1 MAAAARSAHL
11 LGRPGVARPFARP
24 PAPSPSA
31 VRSEELPA
39 ELPDDPGSRFE
50 AVRVVVGEHRA
61 RLLRLGLHLLVAALP
76 LLAISAHV
84 FGIAPMNVTAGLL
97 VVPLTLV
104 TLLLGVFSPSGEERL
119 LLSGAMWGVLATLVY
134 DAVRL
139 DTVYLL
145 GWWGDFIP
153 RVGTWILGSGSA
165 ADAGSPVVGAV
176 VGYLW
181 RYVGDGGGIG
191 VAFFV
196 LVAATGLRRW
206 GERAT
211 VAASVTFAV
220 FPVWTGLVATV
231 ALAPRGQQQMFPLTP
246 ATVLLSLVGHLVF
259 GLVLGLGC
267 ARCRR
272 LEEYWPWTPLL
283 DLRRGAAVAGPAP
296 VRPARADGW
305 GPPALVTT
313 GGDDPERTEIRP
325 LTPPRPVGRSPRQG
339 TPAPA
344 RSGLGAG
351 ARARH
356 AARPGARGPRRAGAC
371 PGRSR
376 ARPARARVRGRT
388 PRPRAPTPGRARSGP
403 APRVPRKRHRAARA
417 AASVRDAE
425 AGCRTEGHERVA
437 VGALAPGA
445 AGRAVAGTGGCAD
458 AREPVGRARPSR
470 PRSAPRP
477 RAPARRARR
486 RRAGHRR
493 RGRRRDAARLPR
505 GSRRDRGGR
514 RGLG

>member
-1 MAAAARSAHL
+1 MAAPARSARP
-11 LGRPGVARPFARP
+11 LGRPDVARPVARP
-24 PAPSPSA
+24 PAPWPSA
-31 VRSEELPA
+31 GPSHELADELADELPG
-39 ELPDDPGSRFE
+39 DPGSRFE
-50 AVRVVVGEHRA
+50 AVRVFVGEHRG

-84 FGIAPMNVTAGLL
+84 FGIAPMNVTAGLV

-206 GERAT
+206 GARAT

-283 DLRRGAAVAGPAP
+283 DLRGAPAVPAP
-296 VRPARADGW
+296 GRPMRADGW

-313 GGDDPERTEIRP
+313 GGHDRGDPERTEIRP
-325 LTPPRPVGRSPRQG
+325 LVPPRPVG
-339 TPAPA
+339 A
-344 RSGLGAG
+344 RRGG
-351 ARARH
+351 AR
-356 AARPGARGPRRAGAC
+356 
-371 PGRSR
+371 
-376 ARPARARVRGRT
+376 
-388 PRPRAPTPGRARSGP
+388 PRPLDAASGP
-403 APRVPRKRHRAARA
+403 VRVLDMP
-417 AASVRDAE
+417 
-425 AGCRTEGHERVA
+425 
-437 VGALAPGA
+437 PGPA
-445 AGRAVAGTGGCAD
+445 
-458 AREPVGRARPSR
+458 PVGRAGPGHRPEPGSG
-470 PRSAPRP
+470 PVPV
-477 RAPARRARR
+477 ARRARPGTGPWPHPAPPGADPWSGPVR
-486 RRAGHRR
+486 SRATSSAKAPPGRAGH
-493 RGRRRDAARLPR
+493 G
-505 GSRRDRGGR
+505 
-514 RGLG
+514 

>member
-1 MAAAARSAHL
+1 MAAPARSAHPP
-11 LGRPGVARPFARP
+11 GRPGVAPPSVRPL
-24 PAPSPSA
+24 APRPSA
-31 VRSEELPA
+31 VPPD
-39 ELPDDPGSRFE
+39 ELPDASGSRFD
-50 AVRVVVGEHRA
+50 AVRVFVGEHRA

-153 RVGTWILGSGSA
+153 RVGTWILGPGSA
-165 ADAGSPVVGAV
+165 ADAGSSVVGAV

-272 LEEYWPWTPLL
+272 LEEYWPWTALL
-283 DLRRGAAVAGPAP
+283 DLRRGAAAAGPAP
-296 VRPARADGW
+296 VRPPRSDGW

-313 GGDDPERTEIRP
+313 GGQDLGDPERTEIRP
-325 LTPPRPVGRSPRQG
+325 LAPPRPVGARRGGARPRPLDPASG
-339 TPAPA
+339 PVRVLDMPPGPAPVVH
-344 RSGLGAG
+344 AG
-351 ARARH
+351 
-356 AARPGARGPRRAGAC
+356 
-371 PGRSR
+371 PGR
-376 ARPARARVRGRT
+376 
-388 PRPRAPTPGRARSGP
+388 RSGP
-403 APRVPRKRHRAARA
+403 WSGPVPN
-417 AASVRDAE
+417 
-425 AGCRTEGHERVA
+425 
-437 VGALAPGA
+437 
-445 AGRAVAGTGGCAD
+445 
-458 AREPVGRARPSR
+458 
-470 PRSAPRP
+470 
-477 RAPARRARR
+477 ARRARPGTGPWPHPAPPGADPWSGPVR
-486 RRAGHRR
+486 SRATSSAKAPPGRAG
-493 RGRRRDAARLPR
+493 RG
-505 GSRRDRGGR
+505 
-514 RGLG
+514 

>member
-1 MAAAARSAHL
+1 MAEAARSAHP
-11 LGRPGVARPFARP
+11 LGRPGVAPPLARP
-24 PAPSPSA
+24 PAPWPSA
-31 VRSEELPA
+31 VRPDELA
-39 ELPDDPGSRFE
+39 DELPDDPGSRFE
-50 AVRVVVGEHRA
+50 AVRVFVGEHRA

-231 ALAPRGQQQMFPLTP
+231 ALAPGGQQQMFPLTP
-246 ATVLLSLVGHLVF
+246 ATVLLSFVGHLVF

-283 DLRRGAAVAGPAP
+283 DLRRGTAAGPAP

-325 LTPPRPVGRSPRQG
+325 LTPPRP
-339 TPAPA
+339 
-344 RSGLGAG
+344 AG
-351 ARARH
+351 ARRGGARPRPLDP
-356 AARPGARGPRRAGAC
+356 ASGPVRVLDMPPGPAPVVRAGPGRVPIPRQARPGTGPWPHPAPPGAD
-371 PGRSR
+371 PWSGPFRSR
-376 ARPARARVRGRT
+376 ATSSAK
-388 PRPRAPTPGRARSGP
+388 APPGRA
-403 APRVPRKRHRAARA
+403 
-417 AASVRDAE
+417 
-425 AGCRTEGHERVA
+425 
-437 VGALAPGA
+437 
-445 AGRAVAGTGGCAD
+445 GRG
-458 AREPVGRARPSR
+458 
-470 PRSAPRP
+470 
-477 RAPARRARR
+477 
-486 RRAGHRR
+486 
-493 RGRRRDAARLPR
+493 
-505 GSRRDRGGR
+505 
-514 RGLG
+514 

>member
-1 MAAAARSAHL
+1 MAEPARSAPPL
-11 LGRPGVARPFARP
+11 ARPGVARPFVRP
-24 PAPSPSA
+24 PVPWSSAAPA
-31 VRSEELPA
+31 DELADELPG
-39 ELPDDPGSRFE
+39 DPGSRCE
-50 AVRVVVGEHRA
+50 AVRVFVGEHRA

-165 ADAGSPVVGAV
+165 ADAGSPAVGAV

-283 DLRRGAAVAGPAP
+283 DLRRGASPAP
-296 VRPARADGW
+296 APIRPARADGW

-325 LTPPRPVGRSPRQG
+325 LTPPRP
-339 TPAPA
+339 
-344 RSGLGAG
+344 AG
-351 ARARH
+351 ARRGGARPRPLDP
-356 AARPGARGPRRAGAC
+356 ASGPVRVLDMPPGPAPVVRAGPGPRSGPVPIPRQARPGTGPWPHPAPPGAD
-371 PGRSR
+371 PWSGPVRSR
-376 ARPARARVRGRT
+376 ATSSAK
-388 PRPRAPTPGRARSGP
+388 APPGRA
-403 APRVPRKRHRAARA
+403 
-417 AASVRDAE
+417 
-425 AGCRTEGHERVA
+425 
-437 VGALAPGA
+437 
-445 AGRAVAGTGGCAD
+445 GRG
-458 AREPVGRARPSR
+458 
-470 PRSAPRP
+470 
-477 RAPARRARR
+477 
-486 RRAGHRR
+486 
-493 RGRRRDAARLPR
+493 
-505 GSRRDRGGR
+505 
-514 RGLG
+514 

>member
-1 MAAAARSAHL
+1 
-11 LGRPGVARPFARP
+11 
-24 PAPSPSA
+24 
-31 VRSEELPA
+31 
-39 ELPDDPGSRFE
+39 
-50 AVRVVVGEHRA
+50 
-61 RLLRLGLHLLVAALP
+61 
-76 LLAISAHV
+76 
-84 FGIAPMNVTAGLL
+84 MNVTAGLL

-153 RVGTWILGSGSA
+153 RVGTWILGSGAA

-283 DLRRGAAVAGPAP
+283 DLRRGARGGAGAGPARAGRRLGSR
-296 VRPARADGW
+296 RPSS
-305 GPPALVTT
+305 PPAA
-313 GGDDPERTEIRP
+313 DDPERTEIRP
-325 LTPPRPVGRSPRQG
+325 LAPPRPVRRPPGWS
-339 TPAPA
+339 TAAPA

-356 AARPGARGPRRAGAC
+356 AARPGARGPRRSGA
-371 PGRSR
+371 PVGSR
-376 ARPARARVRGRT
+376 ADRRGRPARARVRGRT
-388 PRPRAPTPGRARSGP
+388 PRPRVPTPGRARSGL

-425 AGCRTEGHERVA
+425 AGVSD
-437 VGALAPGA
+437 
-445 AGRAVAGTGGCAD
+445 GG
-458 AREPVGRARPSR
+458 S
-470 PRSAPRP
+470 
-477 RAPARRARR
+477 
-486 RRAGHRR
+486 
-493 RGRRRDAARLPR
+493 
-505 GSRRDRGGR
+505 
-514 RGLG
+514 

>member
-1 MAAAARSAHL
+1 MAEPARSAHP
-11 LGRPGVARPFARP
+11 LGRPGVARPFVGP
-24 PAPSPSA
+24 PAWPSA
-31 VRSEELPA
+31 VPPD
-39 ELPDDPGSRFE
+39 ELPDGPGSRCE
-50 AVRVVVGEHRA
+50 AVRVFVGEHRA

-153 RVGTWILGSGSA
+153 RVGTWILGSGAA

-283 DLRRGAAVAGPAP
+283 DLRRGAPAVPP
-296 VRPARADGW
+296 LVRPARSDGW
-305 GPPALVTT
+305 GPPALVTA

-325 LTPPRPVGRSPRQG
+325 LAPPRP
-339 TPAPA
+339 
-344 RSGLGAG
+344 AG
-351 ARARH
+351 ARRGGARPLDP
-356 AARPGARGPRRAGAC
+356 ASGPVRVLDMPPGPAPVVRAGTGRRSGPVPIAGQARPGTGPWPHPAPPGAD
-371 PGRSR
+371 PWSGPVRSR
-376 ARPARARVRGRT
+376 VT
-388 PRPRAPTPGRARSGP
+388 SSTKAPPGRA
-403 APRVPRKRHRAARA
+403 
-417 AASVRDAE
+417 
-425 AGCRTEGHERVA
+425 
-437 VGALAPGA
+437 
-445 AGRAVAGTGGCAD
+445 GRG
-458 AREPVGRARPSR
+458 
-470 PRSAPRP
+470 
-477 RAPARRARR
+477 
-486 RRAGHRR
+486 
-493 RGRRRDAARLPR
+493 
-505 GSRRDRGGR
+505 
-514 RGLG
+514 

>member
-1 MAAAARSAHL
+1 MAEPARSAHP

-24 PAPSPSA
+24 PAPWPSA
-31 VRSEELPA
+31 PSPPG
-39 ELPDDPGSRFE
+39 ELPDGPGSRCE
-50 AVRVVVGEHRA
+50 AVRAFVGEHRA

-283 DLRRGAAVAGPAP
+283 DLRRGAPAGAGAGPARTERRLGAAGP
-296 VRPARADGW
+296 RHHRRRRPGAHRD
-305 GPPALVTT
+305 PPA
-313 GGDDPERTEIRP
+313 GAAAARGRA
-325 LTPPRPVGRSPRQG
+325 PRWS
-339 TPAPA
+339 TSAPA

-356 AARPGARGPRRAGAC
+356 AARPGARGPRRVRG
-371 PGRSR
+371 PGRDPCRSP
-376 ARPARARVRGRT
+376 ARPARARGRGRT
-388 PRPRAPTPGRARSGP
+388 PRPRAPTPGRARSGL

-425 AGCRTEGHERVA
+425 AGVSD
-437 VGALAPGA
+437 
-445 AGRAVAGTGGCAD
+445 GG
-458 AREPVGRARPSR
+458 S
-470 PRSAPRP
+470 
-477 RAPARRARR
+477 
-486 RRAGHRR
+486 
-493 RGRRRDAARLPR
+493 
-505 GSRRDRGGR
+505 
-514 RGLG
+514 

>member
-1 MAAAARSAHL
+1 MAQPAHP
-11 LGRPGVARPFARP
+11 LGRSGVAHPSGPFAAPLRSRAGSRP
-24 PAPSPSA
+24 YPAPPG
-31 VRSEELPA
+31 
-39 ELPDDPGSRFE
+39 ELPDGPGSLLE
-50 AVRVVVGEHRA
+50 DVRAFVGEHRP

-84 FGIAPMNVTAGLL
+84 FGIAPMNVTAGLV

-104 TLLLGVFSPSGEERL
+104 ALLLGVFSPSGEERL
-119 LLSGAMWGVLATLVY
+119 VLAGAVWGVLATLVY

-153 RVGTWILGSGSA
+153 TVGTWIVDVDTGST
-165 ADAGSPVVGAV
+165 VVGAL

-211 VAASVTFAV
+211 VAAAVVFAV

-283 DLRRGAAVAGPAP
+283 DLRRGADAAVRTAPASGPTRRPRRTGDVAAG
-296 VRPARADGW
+296 GW
-305 GPPALVTT
+305 GPPALVTRD
-313 GGDDPERTEIRP
+313 GDDPERTEIRSP
-325 LTPPRPVGRSPRQG
+325 APPRSRGRRGGAASRPGPVD
-339 TPAPA
+339 PASGPVRVVDMPA
-344 RSGLGAG
+344 RAAGPTSGPVPLA
-351 ARARH
+351 
-356 AARPGARGPRRAGAC
+356 PGTRRGPR
-371 PGRSR
+371 S
-376 ARPARARVRGRT
+376 VS
-388 PRPRAPTPGRARSGP
+388 APTPPPRRDPSGP
-403 APRVPRKRHRAARA
+403 APAAVPGRPGTGPWSPPARTGADPWFGAGRTRATS
-417 AASVRDAE
+417 SVKAP
-425 AGCRTEGHERVA
+425 
-437 VGALAPGA
+437 PGA
-445 AGRAVAGTGGCAD
+445 AGRG
-458 AREPVGRARPSR
+458 
-470 PRSAPRP
+470 
-477 RAPARRARR
+477 
-486 RRAGHRR
+486 
-493 RGRRRDAARLPR
+493 
-505 GSRRDRGGR
+505 
-514 RGLG
+514 

>member
-1 MAAAARSAHL
+1 MAAPVRSVPP
-11 LGRPGVARPFARP
+11 LGRPGAPRPFVRP
-24 PAPSPSA
+24 PAPWPSA
-31 VRSEELPA
+31 VPSD
-39 ELPDDPGSRFE
+39 ELPDDMGSRFE
-50 AVRVVVGEHRA
+50 AVRVFAGEHRE

-84 FGIAPMNVTAGLL
+84 FGVAPMNVTAGLL

-165 ADAGSPVVGAV
+165 ADAGPPVVGAV

-206 GERAT
+206 GGRAT

-283 DLRRGAAVAGPAP
+283 DLRRGAPPAP
-296 VRPARADGW
+296 VPVRPPRTDGW

-313 GGDDPERTEIRP
+313 GGQDLGDPERTEIRP
-325 LTPPRPVGRSPRQG
+325 LAPPRPAGVRRGGARPRPLDPVSG
-339 TPAPA
+339 PVRVLEMPPGPAPVV
-344 RSGLGAG
+344 RAG
-351 ARARH
+351 
-356 AARPGARGPRRAGAC
+356 PGAPSGPW
-371 PGRSR
+371 
-376 ARPARARVRGRT
+376 
-388 PRPRAPTPGRARSGP
+388 SGP
-403 APRVPRKRHRAARA
+403 APIARQVRPRTGPWPHPP
-417 AASVRDAE
+417 
-425 AGCRTEGHERVA
+425 
-437 VGALAPGA
+437 PGA
-445 AGRAVAGTGGCAD
+445 DPWSGPVRSRATSSAKAPPGRAGRG
-458 AREPVGRARPSR
+458 
-470 PRSAPRP
+470 
-477 RAPARRARR
+477 
-486 RRAGHRR
+486 
-493 RGRRRDAARLPR
+493 
-505 GSRRDRGGR
+505 
-514 RGLG
+514 

>member
-1 MAAAARSAHL
+1 MAEPARSAHP
-11 LGRPGVARPFARP
+11 LGRPGVARPFVRP
-24 PAPSPSA
+24 PAPWPSA
-31 VRSEELPA
+31 VPPG
-39 ELPDDPGSRFE
+39 ELPDGPGSRCE
-50 AVRVVVGEHRA
+50 AVRVFVGEHRA

-153 RVGTWILGSGSA
+153 RVGTWILGSGAA
-165 ADAGSPVVGAV
+165 ADDGSPVVGAV

-283 DLRRGAAVAGPAP
+283 DLRRGAPAVPAP
-296 VRPARADGW
+296 VRPARNDGW
-305 GPPALVTT
+305 GPPALVTA

-325 LTPPRPVGRSPRQG
+325 LAPPRP
-339 TPAPA
+339 
-344 RSGLGAG
+344 AG
-351 ARARH
+351 ARRGGARPRPLDP
-356 AARPGARGPRRAGAC
+356 ASGPVRVLDMPPGPAPVVRAGPGPRSGPVPIAGQARPGTRPWPHPAPPGADPWSGPV
-371 PGRSR
+371 RSR
-376 ARPARARVRGRT
+376 ATSSAK
-388 PRPRAPTPGRARSGP
+388 APPGRA
-403 APRVPRKRHRAARA
+403 
-417 AASVRDAE
+417 
-425 AGCRTEGHERVA
+425 
-437 VGALAPGA
+437 
-445 AGRAVAGTGGCAD
+445 GRG
-458 AREPVGRARPSR
+458 
-470 PRSAPRP
+470 
-477 RAPARRARR
+477 
-486 RRAGHRR
+486 
-493 RGRRRDAARLPR
+493 
-505 GSRRDRGGR
+505 
-514 RGLG
+514 